1 MIWKKMLHLFLGFLF
16 LGLQKCILC
25 DGLCGERR
33 TVNGTEGQ
41 DVILRVEHN
50 GIMGEITWLSAGRHF
65 ATTGMGGFI
74 KVRDKRYRGKVYAMA
89 DGSLNISGLAREDQG
104 TYTASTLRNATT
116 KTQLCAQYYDLQVY
130 SCNGSDT
137 ERIVSPQ
144 LSSTGRN
151 TEGDYSVLN
160 FIRVVVAACVF
171 MALSWFVA
179 HYGKCG
185 KGLCDGAATR
195 LPTRNLDFNVTD
207 GAHPTTVY
215 VLAQ

>member
-16 LGLQKCILC
+16 LYLQKCILC
-25 DGLCGERR
+25 DHLCGEKR

-50 GIMGEITWLSAGRHF
+50 GIMGDITWLSAGRHF

-74 KVRDKRYRGKVYAMA
+74 MVRDKRYRGKVYAIT
-89 DGSLNISGLAREDQG
+89 DGSLNITGLAREDQG

-116 KTQLCAQYYDLQVY
+116 KTQLCAQYYDLRVY
-130 SCNGSDT
+130 
-137 ERIVSPQ
+137 R
-144 LSSTGRN
+144 RN

-160 FIRVVVAACVF
+160 FIRLMVAACVF
-171 MALSWFVA
+171 MALCWFVA

-185 KGLCDGAATR
+185 KRSCDGAATQ
-195 LPTRNLDFNVTD
+195 LPTRNLDFNGTD